1 MSKYDALW
9 TYVRQEKSPCL
20 KLTFAEIETILGFP
34 IDHSFLRYKKE
45 LQEFGFQVG
54 KISLKENTV
63 IFIRMNEP

>member
-9 TYVRQEKSPCL
+9 TYVRRSNSPSL
-20 KLTFAEIETILGFP
+20 KLSFSEIGDILGFP

-63 IFIRMNEP
+63 IFLRNE